1 MTYTE
6 HEYIEAGARYEAAAT
21 TDATR
26 ARAEMLRRMLSR
38 ESIDDQPECRRLIE
52 QGRAEARQGVA
63 A

>member
-6 HEYIEAGARYEAAAT
+6 HEYIEAGRRFEKAGT

-26 ARAEMLRRMLSR
+26 ARAEVLRRMLER
-38 ESIDDQPECRRLIE
+38 EALDDQADARRLIE
-52 QGRAEARQGVA
+52 QGRAEARRGVA

>member
-6 HEYIEAGARYEAAAT
+6 GEYIQAGQRYEAAAT

-26 ARAEMLRRMLSR
+26 ARAEVLRRMLER
-38 ESIDDQPECRRLIE
+38 ESIDDQAEARRLIE
-52 QGRAEARQGVA
+52 QGRREARGVA

>member
-6 HEYIEAGARYEAAAT
+6 SEYIQAGQRYEAAAT

-26 ARAEMLRRMLSR
+26 ARAEVLRQMLMR
-38 ESIDDQPECRRLIE
+38 ESIDDQAEARRLIE
-52 QGRAEARQGVA
+52 QGRSEARQGVA